1 MPKAQASNVLSFDQ
15 SARAKQV
22 REEREVKAA
31 LDKFYELMK
40 KHGCRWVSL
49 SAAAPDGSRFQVCSH
64 DSTNNPPGLDYWVS
78 PPKQ

>member
-1 MPKAQASNVLSFDQ
+1 MTAGNVLSFDQ
-15 SARAKQV
+15 SARAKQI

-40 KHGCRWVSL
+40 KHGCRWVSIG
-49 SAAAPDGSRFQVCSH
+49 AFAPDGTHLHVTSH
-64 DSTNNPPGLDYWVS
+64 DSTINPPGLDFWVA